1 MKKFKGFTLVELIV
15 VIAII
20 GVLAAI
26 LVPNMMGYISK
37 SKLSSANTAAKNV
50 NTAITTWKAD
60 KESMGQSSTVA
71 PRAWGAIAATPGST
85 GGIEDAVSEALQG
98 NSNPGYA
105 LWGETSGGVVYAVWG
120 DSDTAKVWGQF
131 PNPCADYTV
140 WKNKAGATPAFK
152 ENATDW
158 Q

>member
-1 MKKFKGFTLVELIV
+1 MKKKFKGFTLVELIV

-60 KESMGQSSTVA
+60 KESMGQESTVA
-71 PRAWGAIAATPGST
+71 DRAWGQINATPGST
-85 GGIEDAVSEALQG
+85 GNIEDAVSEALQG

-105 LWGETSGGVVYAVWG
+105 MWGEKNNVVYAVWG
-120 DSDTAKVWGQF
+120 DSASAKVWGQF
-131 PNPCADYTV
+131 PNPCADYTI
-140 WKNKAGATPAFK
+140 WKNKAGTSPSFK
-152 ENATDW
+152 ENASDW